1 MLLDMYFE
9 NYTTVDVIDTG
20 VGDCRSEECR
30 QKAEKNAEMI
40 HCGLQYVP
48 GSNQMLEKLL
58 SGQWERIA
66 EPKPIRKAGPKARTV
81 SKAFERLLAAAERL
95 LSICKTLEGRPN
107 RVLEG
112 FARDIDK
119 LSDRLEK

>member
-1 MLLDMYFE
+1 MQKPEMVFVNHGDPEAADAFVDCLKNQLGYQAAAPYSGSRFDLL
-9 NYTTVDVIDTG
+9 
-20 VGDCRSEECR
+20 
-30 QKAEKNAEMI
+30 A
-40 HCGLQYVP
+40 
-48 GSNQMLEKLL
+48 
-58 SGQWERIA
+58 GQWERIA
-66 EPKPIRKAGPKARTV
+66 EPKAIRKAGPKARTV

-95 LSICKTLEGRPN
+95 LAVCKTLEGRPN